1 MHFFIPKTSYYLARK
16 NIMNQFSI
24 KFLLIFA
31 IIEATSSVVF
41 AAPAAQQVSIANRS
55 SKAAL
60 PANLVAEAKEKNMSI
75 LKPTAAQLPVLYQNY
90 PSGNVLFP
98 NNPDVAS
105 AFNTMINSI
114 KKNPSLIEFF
124 RKIHILSL
132 NQLYMYL
139 MKIYTNLNLTNSG
152 YSFDSATPTA
162 DIPAFLK
169 DEALYDINKKRL
181 AINHF
186 MNLIQSQF
194 GLSIISYVP
203 TTVPDTAVTLGKIFV
218 SNDYGIDLTPF
229 TEPQKDPAIIASQEV
244 FINFLR
250 QYIHFFKTY
259 TDLLSQ
265 IDAKGISQFY
275 NVAQSISNLLSPQ
288 KPDQT
293 ALKMNPAMFFYDIES
308 MRAIQFIP
316 FVAGTI
322 HAKSKIIPWAPSAV
336 NAAVK
341 NSIVNKHAVAYF
353 KDAAD
358 KYTTDQNKAAHL
370 YFMIET
376 GASLFEQ
383 ELLAQPA
390 WLNTQEGCIR
400 ILRACLGDFSALVGT
415 GILEDESEKIIQKA
429 LSGTNKAQEPIAVTK
444 PEKK

>member
-1 MHFFIPKTSYYLARK
+1 M
-16 NIMNQFSI
+16 
-24 KFLLIFA
+24 
-31 IIEATSSVVF
+31 
-41 AAPAAQQVSIANRS
+41 NRS
-55 SKAAL
+55 SLQLIIIFIIIEVTSGIIFTAPATPTTQQVPIVTRTSKAML

-75 LKPTAAQLPVLYQNY
+75 LTPTAAQLPVLYQNY
-90 PSGNVLFP
+90 PNGNVLFP

-105 AFNTMINSI
+105 AFNTMIDSI

-124 RKIHILSL
+124 RKIHILAL

-152 YSFDSATPTA
+152 YSFDSATPTTS
-162 DIPAFLK
+162 IPDFLK

-229 TEPQKDPAIIASQEV
+229 TQSQKDPAIIASQEV

-250 QYIHFFKTY
+250 QYINFFKTY
-259 TDLLSQ
+259 TDLLSK

-275 NVAQSISNLLSPQ
+275 YVAQSISTMLYPQ
-288 KPDQT
+288 NANQPT
-293 ALKMNPAMFFYDIES
+293 LKMNPSMFFYDIES

-322 HAKSKIIPWAPSAV
+322 HAKSKTIPWAPAAV

-341 NSIVNKHAVAYF
+341 NLIVNKHAVAFF
-353 KDAAD
+353 KDAAG
-358 KYTTDQNKAAHL
+358 KYTQDQTKAAHL

-376 GASLFEQ
+376 GPSLFEQ

-429 LSGTNKAQEPIAVTK
+429 LSGMNKTQEPNNVIKQSTPAVATK
-444 PEKK
+444 AEKK